1 MKVLVAVLLL
11 AVASETGSSIFMIS
25 NVFLDGS
32 FASIDCPQGSVILT
46 NPTGTSRIYIWSNIE
61 TPTLLFASMNSSID
75 VETII
80 SKINCSSNIS
90 AISSAI
96 YHVLPK
102 PVSYSFATLLP
113 YIVEFD
119 DGSGSGLYGGSSL
132 SAANLSHASWNMSLF
147 DGSAAT
153 MLTADGLLELIVT
166 SHDVSGR
173 DDFNPFLAF
182 NEQSASVS
190 LVVSNYNY
198 TGYVAHSCCPPV
210 CIA

>member
-1 MKVLVAVLLL
+1 MKFPVPLVLLL
-11 AVASETGSSIFMIS
+11 LAAASDTGMIAAYLIA

-75 VETII
+75 VATII

-90 AISSAI
+90 AISSEI
-96 YHVLPK
+96 YHMLPQ

-147 DGSAAT
+147 DGSVAT

-173 DDFNPFLAF
+173 DAFNPFLAF

-198 TGYVAHSCCPPV
+198 TGYVAHV
-210 CIA
+210 CA